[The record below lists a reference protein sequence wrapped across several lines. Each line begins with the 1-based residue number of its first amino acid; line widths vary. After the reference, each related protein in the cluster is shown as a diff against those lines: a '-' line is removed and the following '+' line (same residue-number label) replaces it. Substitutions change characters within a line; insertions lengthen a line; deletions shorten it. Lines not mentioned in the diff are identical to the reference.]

1 MCGIAGFYHPHK
13 NYTSQEAHYK
23 DILASMARVQR
34 RRGPDD
40 SGVWLSPHAGLSHV
54 RLSII
59 DLAGGRQPMVKSP
72 GGRTAAIAYNGELYN
87 TEELRKEL
95 LSLGHTF
102 LTSSDTEVILESYLE
117 YGPDF
122 AERLNGIFAIAIA
135 DTANNRLCLVRDR
148 AGVKPLFYTV
158 RGEELFF
165 ASEPKGLFAVPE
177 IVPQADKEGLN
188 EIFSLGPARTPGC
201 GVFRNVREVLPGHM
215 LLLSPEGLRQ
225 EAFWKLESRPHTD
238 SFERTVEKT
247 AFLVRDAVRRQMVSD
262 VPICTFLSGGLD
274 SSLVS
279 SICAGE

>member
-13 NYTSQEAHYK
+13 NYTPQEAHYK

-117 YGPDF
+117 
-122 AERLNGIFAIAIA
+122 
-135 DTANNRLCLVRDR
+135 
-148 AGVKPLFYTV
+148 
-158 RGEELFF
+158 
-165 ASEPKGLFAVPE
+165 
-177 IVPQADKEGLN
+177 
-188 EIFSLGPARTPGC
+188 
-201 GVFRNVREVLPGHM
+201 
-215 LLLSPEGLRQ
+215 
-225 EAFWKLESRPHTD
+225 
-238 SFERTVEKT
+238 
-247 AFLVRDAVRRQMVSD
+247 
-262 VPICTFLSGGLD
+262 
-274 SSLVS
+274 
-279 SICAGE
+279 